1 MLPGEEPGKHRSD
14 AQDIPVDA
22 RVHRRVVLVV
32 GVEDPVEA
40 AAGEGDLTLHEVDA
54 ELSREG
60 GVLLQRISLSSI
72 VAVFDKGISCLIAS
86 DHNRMQTWRA

>member
-14 AQDIPVDA
+14 AQDIAVDA

-54 ELSREG
+54 EFSREG

-72 VAVFDKGISCLIAS
+72 VAVFDKDNSCLVAN
-86 DHNRMQTWRA
+86 DHRRMQTWRA

>member
-14 AQDIPVDA
+14 AQDIAVDA

-54 ELSREG
+54 ELSRKG
-60 GVLLQRISLSSI
+60 GVLLQS
-72 VAVFDKGISCLIAS
+72 VP
-86 DHNRMQTWRA
+86 